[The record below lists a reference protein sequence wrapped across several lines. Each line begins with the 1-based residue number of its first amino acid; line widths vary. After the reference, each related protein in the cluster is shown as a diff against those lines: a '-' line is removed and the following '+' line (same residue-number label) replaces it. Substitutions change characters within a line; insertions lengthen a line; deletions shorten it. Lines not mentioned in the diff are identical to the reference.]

1 MRFGLK
7 PILLIS
13 IFGFA
18 GCQSESNLTSGAAK
32 PYFDVPGYFSEAASS
47 LQNSEIWLK
56 KTYTVDG
63 KQEYRRTQPASW
75 QEEFSIF
82 SSIDIN
88 KSSFI
93 GKYQIDTLS
102 VPEGIRTSYTSN
114 DPKLPVKS
122 LTIVKD
128 LFGNIESI
136 EAVKMDHSIILDSE
150 VRWQYIPSLGYTVSG
165 KRSINNLS
173 PTVFSVSAIFAN

>member
-7 PILLIS
+7 PILLIF
-13 IFGFA
+13 ILGFA
-18 GCQSESNLTSGAAK
+18 GCQSDSNLTSGAAK

-47 LQNSEIWLK
+47 MQNSEIWLK
-56 KTYTVDG
+56 KTYSVDG
-63 KQEYRRTQPASW
+63 KQEYKRSKPASW
-75 QEEFSIF
+75 QEEFAIF

-93 GKYQIDTLS
+93 GKYQIDTTS
-102 VPEGIRTSYTSN
+102 VPEGIQTRYSCN

-122 LTIVKD
+122 LTIVED
-128 LFGNIESI
+128 SLGNIESI
-136 EAVKMDHSIILDSE
+136 EAVKLDHSIVLDSE

-165 KRSINNLS
+165 KRSINNLA